1 MTGMESGFLADGA
14 LVRMLLAILLGGL
27 VGLEREIK
35 GRPAGLRT
43 HVLVCLGSTILLIA
57 AHGAGAAYSNTGH
70 GPTIVLDPNRI
81 SAGIVTGIGVL
92 GAGAILRTGDLIR
105 GLTTGA
111 TIWFVAA
118 LGIVIGSGAYW
129 LAITS
134 TICAILV
141 LEVFDYV
148 GHRIPA
154 VIYRSLHVRIA
165 AHEREAFEAWCREY
179 LKTHKFRLQEVL
191 CRLDLGTDF
200 ADLTFRIRARVSHP
214 TSVLITA
221 VSARPGVREVGMG
234 QE

>member
-1 MTGMESGFLADGA
+1 MGMESGFLADGA

-57 AHGAGAAYSNTGH
+57 AHSAGATFSSTAH

-81 SAGIVTGIGVL
+81 SAGIVTGIGFL

-118 LGIVIGSGAYW
+118 LGIVIGSGAHW

-148 GHRIPA
+148 GHHIPA

-165 AHEREAFEAWCREY
+165 APEREPFEAWCRDY
-179 LKTHKFRLQEVL
+179 LKTHKIRLQEVL

-200 ADLTFRIRARVSHP
+200 ADLTFRIRARVNHP
-214 TSVLITA
+214 TSALIGA